1 MKLKALTVGLAL
13 SFPMLASAQGTSVT
27 LYGNIDTAIEYV
39 NNISDGAGGSNSS
52 VHFTNLTSSWTS
64 YWGLRGTEK
73 LSDNLS
79 AVFNLESGFNPGTG
93 TSQQGGR
100 LFGRQAWVGL
110 KGDWGQLAFGRQYNM
125 MFWANIHG
133 DIMGPNAYGL
143 AAIDPYFPNTRMD
156 NSVTYRGNFNGFT
169 FGAAWARGRDNVNA
183 GGPPSVPAT
192 TPPTT
197 RGTPSGSNCGVDYDD
212 NSACGAYSFMAGY
225 NAAGWGVNAAYDV
238 ITGQDPAGGNFYG
251 LGQDDK
257 DRRILANAYVKW
269 DSLKVALTYLN
280 RKNDGIFG
288 VGGGLGNRS
297 DLWSLG
303 AAYGITPA
311 VTVDGAVN
319 YVRYKNAAAGSQKV
333 WYYVARVKYSLS
345 KRTSVHASAAYMDND
360 DATALSAAS
369 GTAGINP
376 NVGQSQTAVMAG
388 LRHIF

>member
-52 VHFTNLTSSWTS
+52 VHFTNLTSSWPS

-93 TSQQGGR
+93 TSGQGGR

-143 AAIDPYFPNTRMD
+143 GALDSYIPNARMD
-156 NSVTYRGNFNGFT
+156 NSVTYRGSFDGFT

-183 GGPPSVPAT
+183 GGAAGT
-192 TPPTT
+192 
-197 RGTPSGSNCGVDYDD
+197 GTPSGTNCGVDYD
-212 NSACGAYSFMAGY
+212 NNGACGAYSFMAGY
-225 NAAGWGVNAAYDV
+225 NTAGWGVNAAYDV
-238 ITGQDPAGGNFYG
+238 IKGNDPAAGNFYG
-251 LGQDDK
+251 LGAGDK
-257 DRRILANAYVKW
+257 DRRILANAYVKF
-269 DSLKVALTYLN
+269 DALKVALTYLN
-280 RKNDGIFG
+280 RKNDGING
-288 VGGGLGNRS
+288 IGAGLGERS

-303 AAYGITPA
+303 ASYGVTPA
-311 VTVDGAVN
+311 VTLDGSVN
-319 YVRYKNAAAGSQKV
+319 YLNYKDATAGSQKV

-345 KRTSVHASAAYMDND
+345 KRTSVYASAAYMDND
-360 DATALSAAS
+360 DATRLSAAG

-388 LRHIF
+388 LRHSF

>member
-27 LYGNIDTAIEYV
+27 LYGNIDTAVEYV
-39 NNISDGAGGSNSS
+39 NNIADGTGGSNSS

-143 AAIDPYFPNTRMD
+143 AAIDPYLPNTRMD
-156 NSVTYRGNFNGFT
+156 NSITYRGSFDGFT
-169 FGAAWARGRDNVNA
+169 FGAAWARGRDTVMS
-183 GGPPSVPAT
+183 GGPAASQ
-192 TPPTT
+192 
-197 RGTPSGSNCGVDYDD
+197 CGVDYED
-212 NSACGAYSFMAGY
+212 SGACGAYSVMAGY
-225 NAAGWGVNAAYDV
+225 NTAGWGVNAAYDV
-238 ITGQDPAGGNFYG
+238 IRGTDQNANYYALSADG
-251 LGQDDK
+251 K
-257 DRRILANAYVKW
+257 DRRVLANAYVKF
-269 DSLKVALTYLN
+269 DALKVALTYLN
-280 RKNDGIFG
+280 RKTDSTNG
-288 VGGGLGNRS
+288 VGGPGNSNLGARS

-303 AAYGITPA
+303 ASYGLTPA
-311 VTVDGAVN
+311 VTLDGTVN
-319 YVRYKNAAAGSQKV
+319 LVRYKDATAGSQKA
-333 WYYVARVKYSLS
+333 WYYVARVKYALS
-345 KRTSVHASAAYMDND
+345 KRTQVYASASYMDND
-360 DATALSAAS
+360 DATNLSAAG
-369 GTAGINP
+369 GTTGTNP
-376 NVGQSQTAVMAG
+376 NMGQSQTAVMAG
-388 LRHIF
+388 LRHSF

>member
-27 LYGNIDTAIEYV
+27 LYGTIDTAIEYA
-39 NNISDGAGGSNSS
+39 NNIADGSGGSSSS
-52 VHFTNLTSSWTS
+52 VHFNNLTSNWPSR
-64 YWGLRGTEK
+64 WGLRGTEK

-79 AVFNLESGFNPGTG
+79 AVFTLESGFNPGTG
-93 TSQQGGR
+93 TSGQGGR

-125 MFWANIHG
+125 LFWANIRG
-133 DIMGPNAYGL
+133 DIMGPHANGL
-143 AAIDPYFPNTRMD
+143 AAIDSYIPNARMD
-156 NSVTYRGNFNGFT
+156 NAITYRGNFDSFT

-183 GGPPSVPAT
+183 GGPPAVPPAT
-192 TPPTT
+192 GT
-197 RGTPSGSNCGVDYDD
+197 RGTPSGTNCSVDYSD

-225 NAAGWGVNAAYDV
+225 NTAGWGVNAAYDV
-238 ITGQDPAGGNFYG
+238 ITGNDPAGGNFYG
-251 LGQDDK
+251 LGSDDK
-257 DRRILANAYVKW
+257 DRRVLANAYVKW

-288 VGGGLGNRS
+288 VGGGLGDRS

-311 VTVDGAVN
+311 VTLDGTVN
-319 YVRYKNAAAGSQKV
+319 YVRYKNATAGSQKG
-333 WYYVARVKYSLS
+333 WDYVARVKYNLS
-345 KRTSVHASAAYMDND
+345 KRTSVYASAAYMDND
-360 DATALSAAS
+360 DATNLAASS

-376 NVGQSQTAVMAG
+376 NPGQSQTAVMAG
-388 LRHIF
+388 LRHDF